1 MSGSESHLL
10 GLSGGSVRDG
20 SSMFGNMSRISST
33 ASYMSDEVFQQVRT
47 HTQSLCLL

>member
-20 SSMFGNMSRISST
+20 SSMFGNVSRISST
-33 ASYMSDEVFQQVRT
+33 PSNISDEVFLQVRT
-47 HTQSLCLL
+47 RAQSLCSL